1 MTQPT
6 DNDKKQLLEWMRAG
20 FADLERD
27 DLKKAAEMLS
37 VEYAPTTNNETLRK
51 KLREAIGTVEGT
63 LPPPSVE
70 AIAAAAPKP
79 AAAGFTL
86 SSTPPNLGPSGR
98 WGGRYRRVRLS
109 KTDYYQNFV
118 GFPISWEGQI
128 KYFHFDTEL
137 DMPWP
142 YYEAL
147 RNMIEIQVSKDLSAD
162 GRSVIT
168 KETRRPV
175 IPFSDLGDTPGT
187 EGLPCSMIEYV
198 QEVAKSSSHF
208 AGATRRDLVRVM
220 RWLHG
225 PQTNVTTKEMSDEEI
240 RDELLTFIG
249 VDIYA
254 DA

>member
-1 MTQPT
+1 MTQNT
-6 DNDKKQLLEWMRAG
+6 NEQLLEWMRTG

-27 DLKKAAEMLS
+27 DLKQAAKDLN
-37 VEYAPTTNNETLRK
+37 VQYAPQTNSETLRQ
-51 KLREAIGTVEGT
+51 KLRAAIGFTETT
-63 LPPPSVE
+63 LTNDQVT
-70 AIAAAAPKP
+70 AIASAAPKP
-79 AAAGFTL
+79 AANGFTL
-86 SSTPPNLGPSGR
+86 SSAPPNLGPSGR

-147 RNMIEIQVSKDLSAD
+147 RNMIETQVTKDLSAD

-198 QEVAKSSSHF
+198 QEVAKSANNF
-208 AGATRRDLVRVM
+208 ADSNRRDLIRVM

-225 PQTNVTTKEMSDEEI
+225 PQANVTTKDMSDDDI
-240 RDELLTFIG
+240 RDQLLTFIG